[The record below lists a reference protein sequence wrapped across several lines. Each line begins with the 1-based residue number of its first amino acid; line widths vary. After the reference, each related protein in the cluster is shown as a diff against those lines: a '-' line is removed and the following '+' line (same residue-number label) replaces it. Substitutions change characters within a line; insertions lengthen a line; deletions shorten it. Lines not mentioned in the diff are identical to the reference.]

1 MAVTPTALA
10 LAITSD
16 VCNKKRGEKVWG
28 ELPVAMG
35 TAAKQKRGWFHVG
48 GASAWAEIGAKLCVV
63 VPLWQLMLTP
73 VVFQQ

>member
-1 MAVTPTALA
+1 
-10 LAITSD
+10 
-16 VCNKKRGEKVWG
+16 
-28 ELPVAMG
+28 MG